1 MKRRL
6 FILTL
11 LLAACYPASAQ
22 PASASMQDTL
32 PAAVKVADCTAPV
45 RADGYQLDPIK
56 TLRIVSP
63 LGDGDAIKY
72 IQTLPGVA
80 TGGEGGSAIYVRG
93 GNMGSNLLTLDGV
106 SIYGISHLLGMTT
119 VYSPDIIGKMAFHA
133 GGFSSEEGNFTA
145 SHIRLT
151 SVDGTFDKGW
161 AQASVTPFLAGVSG
175 SVPLVRDKLS
185 FTGSVRISPL
195 GLEYRAARG
204 LINRYQNALQDFG
217 ALVGDVSGKLSWRPN
232 FQNMVS
238 LLLFGSLDKYRFV
251 LNQDATDGIGWSNA
265 VANLSWDCHSIPW
278 LDALHTAVSFNDHQ
292 GNQEQ
297 ESVLVGS
304 YNRYQLQNALD
315 ELTLQSTAAR
325 QVGNWS
331 FRFGVKARGAWFL
344 PGSASEFAG
353 SSQRDAAET
362 RMGDSRQTT
371 LLATVHGQVE
381 YERPDRFLARL
392 ALRMN
397 GYFTRADILTGGPG
411 VKMYHPEADLTL
423 RFHFTRQIGLELT
436 GDYLTQYYHTLE
448 GIPLGW
454 SLDMIV
460 PSDGKILPERALQ
473 GYAGL
478 FGGLGAHQ
486 FRAGAYYKQ
495 MDNLVY
501 YGEAAQFFSTSQTD
515 WYNNIRVGEGSSYGA
530 EFLYEKSGEIL
541 SCRLAYT
548 LSKTDR
554 YFPELNRGRRFP
566 AKYDRRHIANASL
579 EWNIIH
585 HSTRQLSLQTLFTYQ
600 SGSWDTLQDGSLPGF
615 PIIGEKAWHS
625 VPMISSLNNYEMPPF
640 IRWDASLHYEIR
652 RQIAHYDLSFGVYN
666 ILNRHNPFMLRYNT
680 DTREWNLISLFP
692 VMPVLS
698 IRISLNR

>member
-6 FILTL
+6 FILMF
-11 LLAACYPASAQ
+11 LLAACNLVAAQ

-32 PAAVKVADCTAPV
+32 PAAVKVADRAVPV

-63 LGDGDAIKY
+63 LGDGDVIKY
-72 IQTLPGVA
+72 VQTLPGVA

-106 SIYGISHLLGMTT
+106 PIYGISHLLGMTT
-119 VYSPDIIGKMAFHA
+119 VYSPDIISKMAFHA
-133 GGFSSEEGNFTA
+133 GGFNSEEGNFTA

-151 SVDGTFDKGW
+151 SVEGAFEKGW
-161 AQASVTPFLAGVSG
+161 AQASLTPFLAGASG
-175 SVPLVRDKLS
+175 SMPLVRDKIS
-185 FTGSVRISPL
+185 FTGSVRVSPL

-217 ALVGDVSGKLSWRPN
+217 AMVGDVSGKLTWHPN
-232 FQNMVS
+232 PRNEVS

-251 LNQDATDGIGWSNA
+251 LNEDSTDGLGWSNTI
-265 VANLSWDCHSIPW
+265 ANLSWDTHSMPW
-278 LDALHTAVSFNDHQ
+278 LDALHTAVSFNDHR
-292 GNQEQ
+292 GYQEQ

-304 YNRYQLQNALD
+304 YNSSLLQNTLD
-315 ELTLQSTAAR
+315 ELTVLSTASKE
-325 QVGNWS
+325 VGAFA
-331 FRFGVKARGAWFL
+331 FRFGLKARGARFL
-344 PGSASEFAG
+344 PGAASEFAG
-353 SSQRDAAET
+353 SSRRDAYQT

-371 LLATVHGQVE
+371 LLATMHGQVE

-397 GYFTRADILTGGPG
+397 GYFTHADILTGGPG
-411 VKMYHPEADLTL
+411 VNMYHPETDLTL

-486 FRAGAYYKQ
+486 FRAGAYYKR

-501 YGEAAQFFSTSQTD
+501 YGEAAQFFSTSQND
-515 WYNNIRVGEGSSYGA
+515 WYNNIRVGEGRSYGA
-530 EFLYEKSGEIL
+530 EFLYEKSSEIL
-541 SCRLAYT
+541 SWRLAYT
-548 LSKTDR
+548 WSKTDR

-579 EWNIIH
+579 EWNIIR

-615 PIIGEKAWHS
+615 PVIGELAWHP

-652 RQIAHYDLSFGVYN
+652 HRVAHYDLSFGFYN

-698 IRISLNR
+698 IRISFNR